1 MSGFAMRVWWGVFWV
16 GSLLIALATLRAVV
30 LPMELV
36 MPNMAHYRLDAPLAL
51 VAHLVGGPLALALAP
66 FQLWAGLRRRRPTLH
81 RWMGRAYGAAILVGG
96 VGALAMVSDFT
107 GSGFAAAGFA
117 ALGLA
122 WLFTTAAGI
131 WHARAGDLAAHRRWM
146 LRSVALT
153 FAAVT
158 LRLIMAPLMAAG
170 WSVNDTYLITAWGC
184 WVPNLIVME
193 WWLRRGR

>member
-1 MSGFAMRVWWGVFWV
+1 MTPTRYRLWMAGFWA
-16 GSLLIALATLRAVV
+16 GSLLIALATLRALV
-30 LPMELV
+30 LPLDLV
-36 MPNMAHYRLDAPLAL
+36 MPNMAHYLTDAPLAL

-66 FQLWAGLRRRRPTLH
+66 FQLWAGLRRRWPALH
-81 RWMGRAYGAAILVGG
+81 RWTGRVYAASIVVGG
-96 VGALAMVSDFT
+96 VGALALVPDFT
-107 GSGFAAAGFA
+107 GGTFAAAGFV

-122 WLFTTAAGI
+122 WLATTGLGI

-153 FAAVT
+153 FGAVT

-184 WVPNLIVME
+184 WVPNLIVIE
-193 WWLRRGR
+193 WWLRRR